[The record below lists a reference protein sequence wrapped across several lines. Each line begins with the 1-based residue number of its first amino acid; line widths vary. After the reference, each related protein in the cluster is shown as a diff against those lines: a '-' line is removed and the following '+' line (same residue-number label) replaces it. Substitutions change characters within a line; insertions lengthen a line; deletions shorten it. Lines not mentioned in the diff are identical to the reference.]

1 MCAESSVHT
10 TDVQAVVLGCLR
22 TLCMY
27 VLLCNQT
34 NTQVFLMYPTPTQND
49 PIEKSTLPL
58 VAKKV
63 MKILVLGKSDQGQSC
78 SEFHAEFGGFCLFL
92 S

>member
-1 MCAESSVHT
+1 MAPPETMHRNCIGVFVS
-10 TDVQAVVLGCLR
+10 D
-22 TLCMY
+22 
-27 VLLCNQT
+27 
-34 NTQVFLMYPTPTQND
+34 QVGSPPTPPEFALKIQELFTAGSPKFQGG
-49 PIEKSTLPL
+49 IKSRVPL

>member
-1 MCAESSVHT
+1 MGSGEAVQSLAAILRWGES
-10 TDVQAVVLGCLR
+10 DLEGGEGC
-22 TLCMY
+22 TAGSPKF
-27 VLLCNQT
+27 QGG
-34 NTQVFLMYPTPTQND
+34 
-49 PIEKSTLPL
+49 IKSRVPL